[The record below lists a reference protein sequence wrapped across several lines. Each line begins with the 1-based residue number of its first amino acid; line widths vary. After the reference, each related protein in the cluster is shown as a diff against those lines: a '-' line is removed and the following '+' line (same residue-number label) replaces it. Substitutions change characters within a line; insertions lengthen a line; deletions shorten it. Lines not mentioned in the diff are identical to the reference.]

1 MEKKVKIDRLISVLD
16 DESIDI
22 TEKDRIIEDVCSL
35 GDQSV
40 IKILTDR
47 FYLKNIPLQE
57 KLSLAISLGEIGIN
71 AIIPGVIDLL
81 RDSKFEECRPEL
93 LHALGYLDAQEHLPL
108 IIDILIDDPALETLL
123 MTDVLVRKY
132 ADIIDSST
140 RSHLL
145 DKLIGAESNFEAVPE
160 DADFG
165 KYHHEYI
172 QRAIDMLQNGS
183 KSVGLSSFFK

>member
-1 MEKKVKIDRLISVLD
+1 
-16 DESIDI
+16 
-22 TEKDRIIEDVCSL
+22 
-35 GDQSV
+35 
-40 IKILTDR
+40 
-47 FYLKNIPLQE
+47 
-57 KLSLAISLGEIGIN
+57 
-71 AIIPGVIDLL
+71 
-81 RDSKFEECRPEL
+81 
-93 LHALGYLDAQEHLPL
+93 LDAQEHLPL